1 MAFKIGDEVVVKKTE
16 HEYSNW
22 FGKVGKV
29 IDLQKQGTRQYIRV
43 SFDLASLGPASN
55 YIDVADFRL
64 KKVFKKEKNS

>member
-1 MAFKIGDEVVVKKTE
+1 MAFKVGDKVILKKTE
-16 HEYSNW
+16 RRYSNW

-29 IDLQKQGTRQYIRV
+29 VDFQKQGARQYIRV
-43 SFDLASLGPASN
+43 SFGSESG